1 MSMPAPHSAVSPLA
15 AFIERHESL
24 RMLMEWLADRFADAP
39 VIDDSIDW
47 EDGEDHDEPHGPAA
61 L

>member
-1 MSMPAPHSAVSPLA
+1 MSMPAPHSAVSPVA
-15 AFIERHESL
+15 EFNERHESL

-39 VIDDSIDW
+39 EIDDSSDW